1 MKPASESPQTT
12 AGTAPVVRLDAVMED
27 DRLIDAMTASA
38 SHDDP
43 LVDDGVGGGLVRLL
57 IEVRRQRH
65 VVADTDAKPPRQL
78 RRDQER

>member
-12 AGTAPVVRLDAVMED
+12 AGTAPVVRLDAVVED
-27 DRLIDAMTASA
+27 DRLIDAMAASA
-38 SHDDP
+38 PHEDP
-43 LVDDGVGGGLVRLL
+43 LVDDGVEGSLVRLL

-65 VVADTDAKPPRQL
+65 VVADADAKPPRLL

>member
-1 MKPASESPQTT
+1 M
-12 AGTAPVVRLDAVMED
+12 VRLDAVMED
-27 DRLIDAMTASA
+27 DRLIDAMAASA
-38 SHDDP
+38 PHEDP

-65 VVADTDAKPPRQL
+65 AVADADATPPRLL